1 MTEAIVTSRPLP
13 LLEGGYSG
21 KTAATQGG
29 SDQGQAIAFQ
39 GAEQLTLSPSQ
50 GDPYL
55 LAEQL
60 LSQNQGLL
68 PLSEAD
74 SYSNAF
80 SRSMSSSA
88 EEIQDDSRQLHREL
102 QQSTDHYNKANA
114 NSAARAASTP
124 GDVGTPPHIEALEN
138 LISTIHGDYQKT
150 YSEINQKAAEFMKDV
165 NTAVGKISDYIGAG
179 SDGRIRFEVQA
190 FLKNMA
196 GAFSKYTSDKLET
209 KADFMG
215 WSPNNS
221 SVKPIYTFTGKV
233 DSATRDFWQKK
244 LGDGFTVVE
253 RNMPV
258 GMDVG
263 PGNIIIPKFED
274 RTIILPN
281 INPIKQI
288 YSTVVHAHVGWDAGG
303 EISSQGFQS
312 VQSAIDS
319 QKNGV
324 NSSVSQLLERFRQ
337 DNSTFETMIQLL
349 TKMTEDLHRYNAG
362 YIQ

>member
-21 KTAATQGG
+21 KTAATQEG
-29 SDQGQAIAFQ
+29 SDQGQAMAFQ

-60 LSQNQGLL
+60 LSQNQALL
-68 PLSEAD
+68 PSSD
-74 SYSNAF
+74 SNSYAREF
-80 SRSMSSSA
+80 FRSISTDA
-88 EEIQDDSRQLHREL
+88 EEIQDDSRQLHRDL
-102 QQSTDHYNKANA
+102 QKSSDHYNKANA

-150 YSEINQKAAEFMKDV
+150 YSEINQKAAEYMKDV
-165 NTAVGKISDYIGAG
+165 NTAVGKISDFIKPGN
-179 SDGRIRFEVQA
+179 DGRIKFWVGGVLTEMSKT
-190 FLKNMA
+190 LD
-196 GAFSKYTSDKLET
+196 KYTVFKPLSKDDFKNFPSNENST
-209 KADFMG
+209 K
-215 WSPNNS
+215 S
-221 SVKPIYTFTGKV
+221 IYSFQGDNT
-233 DSATRDFWQKK
+233 ALDFWKGK
-244 LGDGFTVVE
+244 LGDGFIVM
-253 RNMPV
+253 R
-258 GMDVG
+258 GW
-263 PGNIIIPKFED
+263 GNDIEIK
-274 RTIILPN
+274 PN
-281 INPIKQI
+281 LKAIKEI
-288 YSTVVHAHVGWDAGG
+288 YSSATNAHVGWDDGS
-303 EISSQGFQS
+303 EISSQGFQTL
-312 VQSAIDS
+312 QSAIDS

>member
-68 PLSEAD
+68 PSSD
-74 SYSNAF
+74 SNSYAREF
-80 SRSMSSSA
+80 FRSISTDA
-88 EEIQDDSRQLHREL
+88 EEIQDDSRQLHRDL
-102 QQSTDHYNKANA
+102 QKSSDHYNKANA
-114 NSAARAASTP
+114 NSAARAATVA
-124 GDVGTPPHIEALEN
+124 GYEGTPPHIEALEN
-138 LISTIHGDYQKT
+138 MISTIHGDYQKT
-150 YSEINQKAAEFMKDV
+150 YSEINQKAAEYMKDV
-165 NTAVGKISDYIGAG
+165 NTAVGKISDFIKPGN
-179 SDGRIRFEVQA
+179 DGRIKFWVGG
-190 FLKNMA
+190 FLTEMSKTLD
-196 GAFSKYTSDKLET
+196 KYTVFKPLSKDDFKNFPSNENST
-209 KADFMG
+209 K
-215 WSPNNS
+215 S
-221 SVKPIYTFTGKV
+221 IYSFQGDNT
-233 DSATRDFWQKK
+233 ALDFWKGK
-244 LGDGFTVVE
+244 LGDGFIVM
-253 RNMPV
+253 R
-258 GMDVG
+258 GW
-263 PGNIIIPKFED
+263 GNDIEIK
-274 RTIILPN
+274 PN
-281 INPIKQI
+281 LKAIKEI
-288 YSTVVHAHVGWDAGG
+288 YSSATNAHVGWDDGS
-303 EISSQGFQS
+303 EISSQGFQTL
-312 VQSAIDS
+312 QSAIDS

>member
-13 LLEGGYSG
+13 LVEGGYAG
-21 KTAATQGG
+21 KTPATQGG
-29 SDQGQAIAFQ
+29 NDQGQAIAFQ
-39 GAEQLTLSPSQ
+39 GAEQLTLSASQ

-68 PLSEAD
+68 PSSD
-74 SYSNAF
+74 SNSYAREF
-80 SRSMSSSA
+80 FRSISTDA

-102 QQSTDHYNKANA
+102 QQSTDLYNKANA

-124 GDVGTPPHIEALEN
+124 DNVGTPPHIDALEN

-150 YSEINQKAAEFMKDV
+150 YSEINQKAAEFMRDV
-165 NTAVGKISDYIGAG
+165 NTALGKISDFIGSG
-179 SDGRIRFEVQA
+179 NDGRIRFEVQA

-196 GAFSKYTSDKLET
+196 KEFSKYATPYTFHGDAVDTHIDKQSVKYFIE
-209 KADFMG
+209 
-215 WSPNNS
+215 WSPDKDH
-221 SVKPIYTFTGKV
+221 SVKPIYTFTGDV
-233 DSATRDFWQKK
+233 DAATRDFWQKK
-244 LGDGFTVVE
+244 LGDGFIVKENWDKKIGV
-253 RNMPV
+253 
-258 GMDVG
+258 
-263 PGNIIIPKFED
+263 F
-274 RTIILPN
+274 PN
-281 INPIKQI
+281 LNPIKQI
-288 YSTVVHAHVGWDAGG
+288 YSSLAHAHVGWDAGG
-303 EISSQGFQS
+303 EISSQGFQTL
-312 VQSAIDS
+312 QSAIDS

-337 DNSTFETMIQLL
+337 DNSTFETLIQLL

>member
-29 SDQGQAIAFQ
+29 NDQGLAVAFQ

-68 PLSEAD
+68 PPSD
-74 SYSNAF
+74 SNSYSREF
-80 SRSMSSSA
+80 FRSISTDA
-88 EEIQDDSRQLHREL
+88 EEIQDDSRQLHRDL
-102 QQSTDHYNKANA
+102 QKSSDHYNKANT
-114 NSAARAASTP
+114 NSAARAASTT
-124 GDVGTPPHIEALEN
+124 GNMGTPPHIDALEN
-138 LISTIHGDYQKT
+138 MISNIHGNYQKT
-150 YSEINQKAAEFMKDV
+150 YSEINQKAAEFMRDV
-165 NTAVGKISDYIGAG
+165 NTALGKISDYIGAG

-196 GAFSKYTSDKLET
+196 KEFSKYVIPYTFNGDSISAHIDKQSV
-209 KADFMG
+209 KYFID
-215 WSPNNS
+215 WSPDKDH
-221 SVKPIYTFTGKV
+221 SVKPIYTFTGDV
-233 DSATRDFWQKK
+233 DAATRDFWQKK
-244 LGDGFTVVE
+244 LGDGFIVKEGADKKIGV
-253 RNMPV
+253 
-258 GMDVG
+258 
-263 PGNIIIPKFED
+263 F
-274 RTIILPN
+274 PN
-281 INPIKQI
+281 LNPIKQI
-288 YSTVVHAHVGWDAGG
+288 YSNVGRANVGWDPG
-303 EISSQGFQS
+303 SQLTSQSFQTL
-312 VQSAIDS
+312 QSAIDS

-337 DNSTFETMIQLL
+337 DNSTFETLIQLL

-362 YIQ
+362 YVQ